1 MRSFNNSQN
10 TLFITSLLLIITFI
24 VEFLGGILF
33 GSLSLLSDSFHVLA
47 DLSSILIA
55 FFALSIAVKK
65 KPSNKM
71 AFGFHRIEVMSALF
85 NGIILSIISVF
96 ILFEALSRFKKPG
109 LIDTNSTLVIALIGF
124 IVNVIVIRLFHK
136 NIDKKKDV
144 NIKSAYLHIMGDLFS
159 SASVIIGIV
168 SIKLFNVSIIDPII
182 AILIAILLIIGA
194 IRVLYKSTE
203 ILLQKSPQ
211 DIEKL
216 KKRIL
221 KINEVIDF
229 LDIRLWQVCSHLTVG
244 TAHVVVS
251 NDSIKSTRKIKENI
265 KLIFNEEF
273 NIRDITLEFETP
285 EEANNHS
292 HLFQYNH

>member
-1 MRSFNNSQN
+1 MENFNNSQK
-10 TLFITSLLLIITFI
+10 TLFIASLLLIITFI
-24 VEFLGGILF
+24 FELLGGILF

-55 FFALSIAVKK
+55 FFALTIAQNK

-96 ILFEALSRFKKPG
+96 ILFEALSRFKKPD
-109 LIDTNSTLVIALIGF
+109 LIDTNSTLIIALIGF
-124 IVNVIVIRLFHK
+124 IVNIIVMRLFYK
-136 NIDKKKDV
+136 NTDKKKDV
-144 NIKSAYLHIMGDLFS
+144 NIKSAYLHIIGDLFS
-159 SASVIIGIV
+159 SASVIVGII
-168 SIKLFNVSIIDPII
+168 SIKLFGISIIDPII
-182 AILIAILLIIGA
+182 AILIAIILIIGA
-194 IRVLYKSTE
+194 IRVLYTSTE

-251 NDSIKSTRKIKENI
+251 NDSIKSTSKIKKNI

-292 HLFQYNH
+292 HSFKYNH

>member
-1 MRSFNNSQN
+1 MKNFNNSQK
-10 TLFITSLLLIITFI
+10 TLFIVSLLLFITFI
-24 VEFLGGILF
+24 VELLGGILF

-47 DLSSILIA
+47 DMSSIVIT
-55 FFALSIAVKK
+55 FFALTIAEKK

-85 NGIILSIISVF
+85 NGITLSIISVF
-96 ILFEALSRFKKPG
+96 ILFEALSRFNKPNV
-109 LIDTNSTLVIALIGF
+109 IDTNSSLIVALIGF
-124 IVNVIVIRLFHK
+124 IVNIIVIRLFYK
-136 NIDKKKDV
+136 NSDKKKDV
-144 NIKSAYLHIMGDLFS
+144 NIKSAYLHIISDLLS
-159 SASVIIGIV
+159 SLSVIVGII
-168 SIKLFNVSIIDPII
+168 SIKIFGISIIDPII
-182 AILIAILLIIGA
+182 AILIAIILIIGS
-194 IRVLYKSTE
+194 IKVLYTSTE

-251 NDSIKSTRKIKENI
+251 NNSIKSTSKIKKNI

-273 NIRDITLEFETP
+273 NVRDITLEFETL
-285 EEANNHS
+285 EESNNHS
-292 HLFQYNH
+292 HVFKYNH